1 MTDAQAVIYTEHQL
15 RDGRCFIQATLNSE
29 KSLNALSQPMIDSLL
44 PKLLAWQ
51 DDSSVVAIFLDS
63 AGDRAFCAGGDIV
76 QLYHEMVAHSDEAA
90 PINKA
95 APYVEQFFTKE
106 YKLDYLIHT
115 YAKPIIVWGNGFVMG
130 GGLGLMAGASHR
142 VVTETSRVAMPEVS
156 IGLYPDV
163 GGTYFLNQMPDK
175 LGLFLGLTAAQMNGA
190 DCLEVKLAD
199 HFLLHQQKSQ
209 LMALMAASDFT
220 DDAHVTVTQLIEQ
233 LSKPVNGKMPQ
244 GNIDAHRDTLNRLL
258 ISENL
263 NDVVAAITTLETEDK
278 WLSKAKSSL
287 QRGSAI
293 SAHIVAR
300 QLSVGKHLSLAQCF
314 QLELS
319 LSVRCGELGEFA
331 EGIRALLIEKDNK
344 PAWQFSAVA
353 EVEPAVIE
361 QLFSPVWNDEN
372 HPLIAL

>member
-1 MTDAQAVIYTEHQL
+1 MTDTQAVIYTEHQL

-44 PKLLAWQ
+44 PKMLAWQ